1 MKIIQ
6 PRLLGNSKVS
16 LSQVKSQIDNLAED
30 PVMKLILRV
39 GLIGLGLS
47 LMLLAITW
55 KWLPP
60 EVPLVYSRPYGESQ
74 LISAWGLWLIPLIGL
89 IIEMVAIRFSGEVV
103 AEDKLLARLVTGMAS
118 LVTVMALI
126 GLIKVIWLVI

>member
-6 PRLLGNSKVS
+6 PRLFGNSKVS

-39 GLIGLGLS
+39 GLISLGLS

-89 IIEMVAIRFSGEVV
+89 IIEIVAIRFSGEVV
-103 AEDKLLARLVTGMAS
+103 AEDKLLARVVTGMAS

>member
-6 PRLLGNSKVS
+6 PRLFGNSKVS

-103 AEDKLLARLVTGMAS
+103 AEDKLLARVVTGMAS

>member
-30 PVMKLILRV
+30 PVMKLILRA
-39 GLIGLGLS
+39 GLISLGLS

-74 LISAWGLWLIPLIGL
+74 LISAWGLWLIPLAGL

-103 AEDKLLARLVTGMAS
+103 AEDKLLAQVVTGMAS
-118 LVTVMALI
+118 LATVMALI

>member
-1 MKIIQ
+1 MQIIQ

-47 LMLLAITW
+47 LMLVAITW

-74 LISAWGLWLIPLIGL
+74 LISAWGLWLIPLAGL

-103 AEDKLLARLVTGMAS
+103 AEDKLLAQVVTGMAS
-118 LVTVMALI
+118 LVMVMALI

>member
-6 PRLLGNSKVS
+6 PRLFGNSKVS
-16 LSQVKSQIDNLAED
+16 LSQVKSQIDSLAED

-39 GLIGLGLS
+39 GLISLGLS

-89 IIEMVAIRFSGEVV
+89 IIEIVAIRFSGEVV
-103 AEDKLLARLVTGMAS
+103 AEDKLLARVVTGMAS

>member
-89 IIEMVAIRFSGEVV
+89 IIEIVAIRFSGEVV
-103 AEDKLLARLVTGMAS
+103 AEDKLLARVVTGMAS

>member
-89 IIEMVAIRFSGEVV
+89 IIEIVAIRFSGEVV
-103 AEDKLLARLVTGMAS
+103 AEDKLLAQVVTGMAS

>member
-1 MKIIQ
+1 MQIIQ

-103 AEDKLLARLVTGMAS
+103 AEDKLLARVVTGMAS

>member
-16 LSQVKSQIDNLAED
+16 LSQVKSQIDSLAED

-39 GLIGLGLS
+39 GLVGLGLS
-47 LMLLAITW
+47 LILVAVTW

-60 EVPLVYSRPYGESQ
+60 EVPLVYSRPYGEGQ

-89 IIEMVAIRFSGEVV
+89 IIEIAAIRFSGEVV
-103 AEDKLLARLVTGMAS
+103 AEDKLLARVVTGMAS
-118 LVTVMALI
+118 LVMVMALI
-126 GLIKVIWLVI
+126 GLIKVILLVI

>member
-1 MKIIQ
+1 MQIIQ

-30 PVMKLILRV
+30 PVMKLILRA
-39 GLIGLGLS
+39 GLISLGLS
-47 LMLLAITW
+47 LMLVAITW

-74 LISAWGLWLIPLIGL
+74 LISAWGLWLIPLAGL

-103 AEDKLLARLVTGMAS
+103 AEDKLLAQVVTGMAS
-118 LVTVMALI
+118 LVTLMALI